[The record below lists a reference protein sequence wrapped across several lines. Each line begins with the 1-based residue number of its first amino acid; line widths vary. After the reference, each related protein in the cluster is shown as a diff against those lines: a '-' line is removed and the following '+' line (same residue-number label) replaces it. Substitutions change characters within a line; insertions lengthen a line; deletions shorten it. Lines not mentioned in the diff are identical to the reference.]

1 MPRGVQ
7 SAVLIVMKLVRQ
19 RVWWVLLTSVVAIV
33 ALVWWSRRM
42 GAPEVPPEPPQVV
55 VVPPP
60 EPPRPPEPR
69 PVVEPPT
76 YLTYETESWR
86 RILPEPTRRP
96 EEARKAFDDL
106 LLALAFDRATASGRS
121 GPGYKGAPP
130 TRTVSLESEWR
141 SADQRRFEDNWNHF
155 LRTQVDPLVVE
166 SDGLGFFDPSQIPV
180 NSLMPIRL
188 PKAYGFGLRFR
199 MSF

>member
-1 MPRGVQ
+1 LPPGSR
-7 SAVLIVMKLVRQ
+7 SAVLTVMKLGRQ
-19 RVWWVLLTSVVAIV
+19 RIWWVILTTLAAIV
-33 ALVWWSRRM
+33 AVVWWSRWF
-42 GAPEVPPEPPQVV
+42 GAPEVPSVPPQV

-60 EPPRPPEPR
+60 EPPRLPEPP

-76 YLTYETESWR
+76 YLTYETEAWR

-96 EEARKAFDDL
+96 DEARKAFDDL
-106 LLALAFDRATASGRS
+106 LVAMAFDRSGGGRKTGTGVAGASQPR
-121 GPGYKGAPP
+121 PID
-130 TRTVSLESEWR
+130 LQSEWR

-180 NSLMPIRL
+180 NSPMPIRL
-188 PKAYGFGLRFR
+188 PKAFGFGLRFR

>member
-1 MPRGVQ
+1 
-7 SAVLIVMKLVRQ
+7 MKLGRQ
-19 RVWWVLLTSVVAIV
+19 RIWWVILTTLAAIV
-33 ALVWWSRRM
+33 AVVWWSRWA
-42 GAPEVPPEPPQVV
+42 GTPEVPPVSPQV

-96 EEARKAFDDL
+96 EEVRKAFDDL
-106 LLALAFDRATASGRS
+106 LLAMAFDRSSAGRNA
-121 GPGYKGAPP
+121 GAGVPGVPQP
-130 TRTVSLESEWR
+130 RPVDLQSEWR

-180 NSLMPIRL
+180 NSPMPIRL

>member
-1 MPRGVQ
+1 VMGPDGAISDRHGWTDT
-7 SAVLIVMKLVRQ
+7 SADARAFVGK
-19 RVWWVLLTSVVAIV
+19 
-33 ALVWWSRRM
+33 SR
-42 GAPEVPPEPPQVV
+42 
-55 VVPPP
+55 
-60 EPPRPPEPR
+60 
-69 PVVEPPT
+69 
-76 YLTYETESWR
+76 
-86 RILPEPTRRP
+86 

-106 LLALAFDRATASGRS
+106 LLAMAFDRSSAGRNA
-121 GPGYKGAPP
+121 GAGVPGVPQP
-130 TRTVSLESEWR
+130 RPVDLQSEWR

-180 NSLMPIRL
+180 NSPMPIRL